1 MHRHY
6 RRIVFRLYRRF
17 RHPRLLKNNRFM
29 RWFARHFL
37 DKTVWKP
44 TRHTFAGGLAVG
56 LFVMM
61 LVIPG
66 QMPLAM
72 LLCGL
77 MRVNIPIAIIACW
90 ITNPVTMAPV
100 AWWEVEF
107 GNWFIGVLGLGNP
120 PPLDWNDLEAMLNI
134 LREWAHG
141 WDTLWEFFGKLKPW
155 AASLY
160 IGGVM
165 LGAMLAPVGYAL
177 SYLLWDVVLT
187 LTHRRVKDDSE
198 ISGDGA

>member
-1 MHRHY
+1 MQRHY

-17 RHPRLLKNNRFM
+17 RHPRILKRNRFM

-66 QMPLAM
+66 QMPLAILIAA
-72 LLCGL
+72 LL
-77 MRVNIPIAIIACW
+77 RVNIPIAIIACW

-100 AWWEVEF
+100 AWWEIEF
-107 GNWFIGVLGLGNP
+107 GNWLLRLTGLGEP
-120 PPLDWNDLEAMLNI
+120 PPLEWNELMALLDHVSSFA
-134 LREWAHG
+134 
-141 WDTLWEFFGKLKPW
+141 TFWESLLKLKPW
-155 AASLY
+155 AGSLY
-160 IGGVM
+160 VGGAV
-165 LGAMLAPVGYAL
+165 LGLLMAPVGYAL
-177 SYLLWDVVLT
+177 SFLFWDVILT
-187 LTHRRVKDDSE
+187 LTHRRIKEDDA
-198 ISGDGA
+198 GARGP

>member
-17 RHPRLLKNNRFM
+17 RHPRILKRNRFM

-66 QMPLAM
+66 QMPLAILIAA
-72 LLCGL
+72 LL
-77 MRVNIPIAIIACW
+77 RVNIPIAIIACW

-100 AWWEVEF
+100 AWWEIEF
-107 GNWFIGVLGLGNP
+107 GNWLLRLTGLGEP
-120 PPLDWNDLEAMLNI
+120 PPLEWTELMALLDHVSSFATFWESLLK
-134 LREWAHG
+134 LR
-141 WDTLWEFFGKLKPW
+141 PW
-155 AASLY
+155 AGSLY
-160 IGGVM
+160 IGGSV
-165 LGAMLAPVGYAL
+165 LGLLLAPVGYAL
-177 SYLLWDVVLT
+177 SFLLWDVILT
-187 LTHRRVKDDSE
+187 LTHRRIKEDDA
-198 ISGDGA
+198 GASSP

>member
-1 MHRHY
+1 MQRHY

-17 RHPRLLKNNRFM
+17 RHPRILKNNRYM

-66 QMPLAM
+66 QMPLAALIAA
-72 LLCGL
+72 LL
-77 MRVNIPIAIIACW
+77 RVNIPIAIIACW

-100 AWWEVEF
+100 AWWEIEF
-107 GNWFIGVLGLGNP
+107 GNWFIRLTGLGHP
-120 PPLDWNDLEAMLNI
+120 PPLDWHELKSMLEMVK
-134 LREWAHG
+134 G
-141 WDTLWEFFGKLKPW
+141 WSTLWDFFVKLKPW
-155 AASLY
+155 TASLY
-160 IGGVM
+160 LGGTI

-177 SYLLWDVVLT
+177 SFLLWDVMLT
-187 LTHRRVKDDSE
+187 LTHRRVKDDGNG
-198 ISGDGA
+198 SGGVA

>member
-17 RHPRLLKNNRFM
+17 RHPRMLKNNRFM
-29 RWFARHFL
+29 RWFSRHFL

-72 LLCGL
+72 FIAALL
-77 MRVNIPIAIIACW
+77 RVNIPIAIIACW

-100 AWWEVEF
+100 AWWEIEF
-107 GNWFIGVLGLGNP
+107 GNWFIRLTGLGNP
-120 PPLDWNDLEAMLNI
+120 PPLDWEDLKGMFELVKS
-134 LREWAHG
+134 WS
-141 WDTLWEFFGKLKPW
+141 TLWDFFAKLKPW
-155 AASLY
+155 TASLY
-160 IGGVM
+160 IGGTV
-165 LGAMLAPVGYAL
+165 LGALLAPVGYAI
-177 SYLLWDVVLT
+177 SYLLWDVILT
-187 LTHRRVKDDSE
+187 LTHRRVKDE
-198 ISGDGA
+198 GDGAA

>member
-1 MHRHY
+1 MQHHY
-6 RRIVFRLYRRF
+6 RRLVLRLYRRF
-17 RHPRLLKNNRFM
+17 RHPRMLKSNRFM

-66 QMPLAM
+66 QMPLAV
-72 LLCGL
+72 LIAAIL
-77 MRVNIPIAIIACW
+77 RVNIPIAIVACW

-100 AWWEVEF
+100 AWWEIEF
-107 GNWFIGVLGLGNP
+107 GNWFIRLVGLGNP
-120 PPLDWNDLEAMLNI
+120 PPLDWNELKGMMELVS
-134 LREWAHG
+134 G
-141 WDTLWEFFGKLKPW
+141 WSTLWDFFANLKPW
-155 AASLY
+155 VASLY
-160 IGGVM
+160 LGGSI
-165 LGAMLAPVGYAL
+165 LGALLAPVGYAL
-177 SYLLWDVVLT
+177 SYLLWDVMLT

-198 ISGDGA
+198 DNSGEA

>member
-1 MHRHY
+1 MQRHY

-17 RHPRLLKNNRFM
+17 RHPRMLKNNRFM

-56 LFVMM
+56 LWVMM

-66 QMPLAM
+66 QMPLAALIAA
-72 LLCGL
+72 LL
-77 MRVNIPIAIIACW
+77 RVNIPIAIIACW

-100 AWWEVEF
+100 AWWEIEF
-107 GNWFIGVLGLGNP
+107 GNWFIRLLGLGTP
-120 PPLDWNDLEAMLNI
+120 PPLDWQELKAMLQMV
-134 LREWAHG
+134 ESAS
-141 WDTLWEFFGKLKPW
+141 TLWDFFIKLKPW
-155 AASLY
+155 TASLY
-160 IGGVM
+160 LGGTV

-177 SYLLWDVVLT
+177 SYLLWDVMLT
-187 LTHRRVKDDSE
+187 LTHRRVKDDV
-198 ISGDGA
+198 DGPGGVV